1 MRFTEKLFLSFAL
14 TGLLYSCGGEGVD
27 IDSEE
32 PDSNELVVITDAV
45 LDSTQ
50 SLNTNI
56 NGRIFSIPSP
66 IQMVSLIK
74 SQNDTYNGELLTNA
88 DEVDNYTTTFKRAI
102 IMGVYGA
109 DLGYATVFEKNIQA
123 VTYLK
128 SVDKLSEE
136 LEISGAFDA
145 DIVQRFIDNGNNQD
159 SMLVILSE
167 GYRKGDQFLKDNE
180 QHDVASL
187 ILTGGWIEALYFAT
201 STYEQSPDQE
211 IADRI
216 GEQKT
221 ALKTIIELL
230 EDFNGEGTYTDLI
243 ADLTDLKTEFDQ
255 IKFNYQYIEPVT
267 IAEKSLTQIKS
278 KSSVQID
285 EAVLT
290 NIVTKVKSIRN
301 ALIG

>member
-180 QHDVASL
+180 QHDVASF